1 MSTDDA
7 SDASREAVTDQHDG
21 IADLGFARVDVDR
34 ESRQGVPEA
43 VYAPGKQVAEIVAI
57 VRALLE
63 RNTGPVLVT
72 RIEADAAEAV
82 AAAVGDAHHAPEA
95 RLLSWRAAPPV
106 GFNIIVVSAGTSDGP
121 VAAEAGAVAEAL
133 GLTVET
139 QRDVG
144 VAGVHRLMAVADRLA
159 AADALIVVAGMEGAL
174 ASAVGGLVGCPVIA
188 VPTSTGYGAALE
200 GVTALLAMLSS
211 CAPGLTVVNIDS
223 GYGAAMAAWRLA
235 TVARR
240 PQSNGS
246 DANSG

>member
-1 MSTDDA
+1 MTDERD
-7 SDASREAVTDQHDG
+7 RT
-21 IADLGFARVDVDR
+21 ADLGFARVDVDR
-34 ESRQGVPEA
+34 ESRQGLPEA
-43 VYAPGKQVAEIVAI
+43 VYAPGKQVAEIVGI
-57 VRALLE
+57 VRTLLE
-63 RNTGPVLVT
+63 RNNGPVLVT
-72 RIEADAAEAV
+72 RIEGGPAAEV
-82 AAAVGDAHHAPEA
+82 AAAVTGAHHQPDA
-95 RLLSWRAAPPV
+95 RLLCWRPAPPV
-106 GFNIIVVSAGTSDGP
+106 GFNIMVVSAGTSDGP
-121 VAAEAGAVAEAL
+121 VANEATAVGQAL
-133 GLTVET
+133 GLTVES

-235 TVARR
+235 RVACAPR
-240 PQSNGS
+240 PRPRSHGR
-246 DANSG
+246 DATPG